1 MVLPPVLKTG
11 RPKGPGSIPT
21 PSATV
26 SSFSQVGRCPVTAE
40 TRVQI
45 SLGPLH
51 CFNDPVVN
59 LVEQYT
65 PTRECWILLLC
76 ACTYAVYKRIEL
88 FLRQT
93 DT

>member
-1 MVLPPVLKTG
+1 M
-11 RPKGPGSIPT
+11 
-21 PSATV
+21 V

-51 CFNDPVVN
+51 RFDDPVVN
-59 LVEQYT
+59 LVEQHA
-65 PTRECWILLLC
+65 PTRECWILLLR
-76 ACTYAVYKRIEL
+76 AYTYAVYKRIEL
-88 FLRQT
+88 CLGQT